1 MAAAMQ
7 ELQNRL
13 AISAA
18 ELAERLSCSER
29 HIWTLH
35 SSGRLPRPIAIG
47 RCRRWRVADIETWL
61 ADGCPTRDTM
71 EGGRR

>member
-1 MAAAMQ
+1 MAATTQ
-7 ELQNRL
+7 ELQTRL

-29 HIWTLH
+29 HIWGLH

-47 RCRRWRVADIETWL
+47 RCRRWRVADIERWL
-61 ADGCPTRDTM
+61 ADGCPNRDA